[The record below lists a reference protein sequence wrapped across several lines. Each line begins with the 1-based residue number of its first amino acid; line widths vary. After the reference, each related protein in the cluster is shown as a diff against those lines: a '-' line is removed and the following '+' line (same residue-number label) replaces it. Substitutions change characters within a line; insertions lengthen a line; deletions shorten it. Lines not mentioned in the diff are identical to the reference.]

1 MSEEKIIIDGHAHA
15 CGEYL
20 TTEKIDYKL
29 RNANVDMV
37 LLSPGEY
44 GSKVTYKLKNLVKD
58 NPLGDVISK
67 INRITS
73 IIIWL
78 VGAIRNIPKGN
89 EFVYQLKRDLPSRV
103 KQCYWVTLANYKY
116 VQKDYV
122 RMQFDTIKFHQCWE
136 KFDLEDTFFV
146 KTVEWA
152 TEMKLPVFIHIRNLV
167 QVKKMIQ
174 FIKQHPKAIIVIG
187 HLYGLELFMREEK
200 RYFENTYFDLSNCY
214 FVSKER
220 TMMAYDHFGAS
231 HLMMGSDTPY
241 GKQSLENTIQQIW
254 MLKIPS
260 SDRERILGLNL
271 AELFS
276 YTSGYIST
284 V

>member
-20 TTEKIDYKL
+20 TAEKIDYKL
-29 RNANVDMV
+29 RNANVDIV
-37 LLSPGEY
+37 LLSPGQY

-67 INRITS
+67 NNRITS
-73 IIIWL
+73 IIISL

-89 EFVYQLKRDLPSRV
+89 EFVYQLKCDLPIHV
-103 KQCYWVTLANYKY
+103 KQCYWVTLANYKN

-122 RMQFDTIKFHQCWE
+122 RMKFDTIKFHQCWE
-136 KFDLEDTFFV
+136 KFDLEDPFFV

-187 HLYGLELFMREEK
+187 HLYGLELFMREDK
-200 RYFENTYFDLSNCY
+200 QYFENTYFDLSNFY

-220 TMMAYDHFGAS
+220 TMMAYNHFGAR
-231 HLMMGSDTPY
+231 HLLMGSDTPY
-241 GKQSLENTIQQIW
+241 GKQSLENTIQQISK
-254 MLKIPS
+254 LKIPLA
-260 SDRERILGLNL
+260 DRERILGLNL
-271 AELFS
+271 AELLKLK
-276 YTSGYIST
+276 
-284 V
+284 